1 MPVNHICLDLETYKT
16 RCPRAAAVLTEKE
29 QADSAVDVLH
39 AEILCSAFVTDQDE
53 PVVFNCMPDTEQE
66 RIGLLELSETL
77 NDLAD
82 RDTVWIGQNI
92 KGFDLPLLL
101 NRWRRYRIR
110 PPEHFP
116 IYTGRYWSGRVYDTM
131 ERTPAKNP
139 MKGKNLAAICAA
151 YGLEAKT
158 VQWLGEPM
166 TGARVA
172 AAFEAGEHQLILDYC
187 EQDAIDEYELY
198 KIMTFDD
205 RYGSY
210 NRDNSL
216 SETLTEIDQSELSAA
231 LKWQAAKLQLQAA
244 GVI

>member
-1 MPVNHICLDLETYKT
+1 MSHDPKSNYYDAGGI
-16 RCPRAAAVLTEKE
+16 
-29 QADSAVDVLH
+29 
-39 AEILCSAFVTDQDE
+39 
-53 PVVFNCMPDTEQE
+53 
-66 RIGLLELSETL
+66 ETL
-77 NDLAD
+77 N
-82 RDTVWIGQNI
+82 I
-92 KGFDLPLLL
+92 
-101 NRWRRYRIR
+101 IR
-110 PPEHFP
+110 
-116 IYTGRYWSGRVYDTM
+116 
-131 ERTPAKNP
+131 AKNP

-216 SETLTEIDQSELSAA
+216 SETLAEIDQSELSAA